1 MFSQTV
7 EIHLCEQTIE
17 GFQDAASR
25 RVRHMENRRT
35 GLMIQRGVSELEIV
49 KRNLFLVVDVAAA
62 EEAFLLDCFS
72 LLLSLLFT
80 LITVL

>member
-25 RVRHMENRRT
+25 RVQHMENRST

-49 KRNLFLVVDVAAA
+49 KRNLFLVVVVVAAA
-62 EEAFLLDCFS
+62 EEASFVG
-72 LLLSLLFT
+72 LFGN
-80 LITVL
+80 